1 MKRILPLLPLLFSFP
16 LFAQDD
22 MEWKEASKESQAYHR
37 SRLKQSE
44 PPYGLTRVKG
54 LIKKIKS
61 NDDEDLVLDQKVYL
75 ALSLREKFA
84 YHMLHGES
92 FSQNCDAMPP
102 IQEEQKKIFAY
113 VPDMFDE
120 FAWSERQSKFLSSN
134 RDSVVNLLR
143 ECITKTN
150 RVGVN
155 FKQTIIEVNARE
167 LIPLLIK
174 VYNITK
180 KDLDILTVLMHL
192 MKDNEY
198 EPFLT
203 SSSYKKLF
211 GENSNYQDFLNYNK
225 ANMDLIIKRATEFYT
240 GNVAKN

>member
-1 MKRILPLLPLLFSFP
+1 MKRILPLLSLLFSFP

-22 MEWKEASKESQAYHR
+22 MEWKEASKESQAYHAYR
-37 SRLKQSE
+37 IKSSE
-44 PPYGLTRVKG
+44 PPYSITKIKG
-54 LIKKIKS
+54 LIKKLKS
-61 NDDEDLVLDQKVYL
+61 NEDEDMVMDQKVYL
-75 ALSLREKFA
+75 ALSLREKFT

-102 IQEEQKKIFAY
+102 IQDEQKKIFAY
-113 VPDMFDE
+113 VPDAFDE
-120 FAWSERQSKFLSSN
+120 WAWSERQTKFLSSN
-134 RDSVVNLLR
+134 RDSVIALMK

-155 FKQTIIEVNARE
+155 FKQAILEINARE
-167 LIPLLIK
+167 MIPFLIK
-174 VYNITK
+174 VYNVNK
-180 KDLDILTVLMHL
+180 KDHDILTVLMHL

-198 EPFLT
+198 APFMT

-211 GENSNYQDFLNYNK
+211 GENSNYQEFLNYNK
-225 ANMDLIIKRATEFYT
+225 ANEELIIKRATEFYN